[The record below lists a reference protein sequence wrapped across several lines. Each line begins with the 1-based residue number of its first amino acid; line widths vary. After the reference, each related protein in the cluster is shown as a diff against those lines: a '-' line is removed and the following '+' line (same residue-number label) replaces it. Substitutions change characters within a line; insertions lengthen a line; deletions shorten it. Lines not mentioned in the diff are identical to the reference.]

1 MNRSTGN
8 SLEDKYLVGRVLN
21 GDTRAFTLII
31 RNTERLVAQ
40 IVFRLIPVAEDR
52 KDLAQDIFLKAFHKL
67 PAFRF
72 QSKLSTWIAQIA
84 YNTCIS
90 WLEKKR
96 PLLFSGLEESPVV
109 EEVLDPAYPEK
120 DLKEP
125 GFPDTGWPAEQ
136 LIRKERALILQKE
149 INGLPPVY
157 QTLIT
162 LFHQESM
169 NYEELARVTG
179 LPDGT
184 VKSYLFRARRMLK
197 ENLLLKYK
205 KEAL

>member
-8 SLEDKYLVGRVLN
+8 SSEDKYLVGRVLN

-52 KDLAQDIFLKAFHKL
+52 KDLAQDIYLKAFHKL

-96 PLLFSGLEESPVV
+96 PLLFSRLEENPDI
-109 EEVLDPAYPEK
+109 EEDTGPGYPEK
-120 DLKEP
+120 DLQKP
-125 GFPDTGWPAEQ
+125 GFPETSWPAEQ
-136 LIRKERALILQKE
+136 LIRKERALILQQE

-169 NYEELARVTG
+169 NYEELTRVTG

-184 VKSYLFRARRMLK
+184 VKSYLFRGRRMLK
-197 ENLLLKYK
+197 ENLLSKYK
-205 KEAL
+205 KESL